1 MIPAPHF
8 DHALTVGGVQAVSTF
23 VRRELGFDMLDVDTG
38 TTVVVIG
45 QMLLAFKE
53 LSTGSVAAGVADLH
67 LGAVFARSEG
77 GLIMS

>member
-1 MIPAPHF
+1 
-8 DHALTVGGVQAVSTF
+8 
-23 VRRELGFDMLDVDTG
+23 MLDVDTG